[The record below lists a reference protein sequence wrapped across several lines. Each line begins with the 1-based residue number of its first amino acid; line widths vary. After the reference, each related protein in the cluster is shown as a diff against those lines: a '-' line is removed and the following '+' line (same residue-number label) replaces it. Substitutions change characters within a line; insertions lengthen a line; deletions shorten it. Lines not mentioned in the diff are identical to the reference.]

1 MAGLRGRR
9 LRRRLV
15 ARARVRWLRSR
26 FRRRLRM
33 GLRFRSGLI
42 LLLYDGRFANV
53 GWLQELPK
61 QVTNL
66 SWDNA
71 AIMSMAT
78 MADLKLE
85 ESDPV
90 KVSFD
95 GREFI
100 APALMAPGHPDGVIT
115 VHLGFGRG
123 VQAGR
128 VAQGVGFDAYQ
139 IRRSDA
145 SLFVAG
151 VTAVKVPGDV

>member
-1 MAGLRGRR
+1 M
-9 LRRRLV
+9 
-15 ARARVRWLRSR
+15 
-26 FRRRLRM
+26 
-33 GLRFRSGLI
+33 
-42 LLLYDGRFANV
+42 
-53 GWLQELPK
+53 QELPK

-71 AIMSMAT
+71 AIMSMGT

-90 KVSFD
+90 KVSFN

-100 APALMAPGHPDGVIT
+100 APALMVPGHPDGVIT
-115 VHLGFGRG
+115 AHLGFGRG

-139 IRRSDA
+139 IRTSDGP
-145 SLFVAG
+145 LFISGA
-151 VTAVKVPGDV
+151 TAVKVPGEYELVHHEGA